1 MSRMLRLTT
10 CFLWLLCVSSAA
22 GQTNAADQYWKVNAD
37 FQMYLPE
44 FWRLVSETAMDDP
57 AAAVPIQMQQIVQ
70 SLSGARNRILR
81 AAQMRHC
88 DFLLGEKIGPTSS
101 LRHLSLVGRANSL
114 LLIDAKLRIQRG
126 DRDGA
131 VQSLVGSLGLI
142 SHLQGDGCTESS
154 NRAGRMIDRFV
165 NWSNYISQIGALE
178 PPQAARLLE
187 AIDRL
192 DPTDPTG
199 VREAVIND
207 IDATLAWTKKNYEEG
222 EFNTVQG
229 ILAIYDANDLDLK
242 SVSSEQFHDA
252 LDRGAVLRNS
262 MVKIMEMSDD
272 PQAQENQLKVVLDS
286 LNSDDLASK
295 LFAWTNALLVPSLQE
310 FSNMRTIVA
319 EQRSFLDD
327 ISHGRRALNDVA
339 NAAFWYSRGTKAI
352 LEIPEEAWS
361 VLVQEKPKT
370 DEAASVESRW
380 RERLDSALREFR
392 EGSSMKNCDWSVLR
406 RAVDGSSNSIHIAP
420 AYIAG
425 IWRAVE
431 YLNAMSIRESPV
443 KPNESSVKSSEIQ
456 TKSNESPAKGNPS
469 PTADLATAVRL
480 VAHLAGDNVLASSCA
495 AHELIRKLKPS
506 LERIA
511 INDQLPNDD
520 LERVRVA
527 VWLLQPEDPFSYVKS
542 GKSTRKDLAKVFAE
556 KFPNVKVASDPV
568 QDIRSFIQT
577 LRAGRLV
584 WGLMLA
590 DMNAKVEVGES
601 PNWFAGHTAPV
612 SQDLFVRIVGEKSW
626 EESKD
631 FAATELALLKNA
643 TEEVPLKIEP
653 PLALDMSARYKKAPE
668 EIQQLRSLLS
678 QRKEK
683 VVGQSIP
690 LPVKTGEK

>member
-22 GQTNAADQYWKVNAD
+22 GQTNAADLYWNINSDLQRIPAGVWGN
-37 FQMYLPE
+37 MSNIVL
-44 FWRLVSETAMDDP
+44 DDP
-57 AAAVPIQMQQIVQ
+57 AAPVPPQVQQIIQ
-70 SLSGARNRILR
+70 SLSGVRTQILR
-81 AAQMRHC
+81 ATKVRYC
-88 DFLLGEKIGPTSS
+88 DFILGEIIGPTVH
-101 LRHLSLVGRANSL
+101 LRHLSLVHRVESF
-114 LLIDAKLRIQRG
+114 LLIDSKSRMQRG
-126 DRDGA
+126 DYDGA
-131 VQSLVGSLGLI
+131 VQSLVGILGLA
-142 SHLQGDGCTESS
+142 SHIQSDQITTSS
-154 NRAGRMIDRFV
+154 ILSQEMMIDCV
-165 NWSNYISQIGALE
+165 QLTNYLAQIGALDHSRAT
-178 PPQAARLLE
+178 QLLE
-187 AIDRL
+187 AMNRF
-192 DPTDPTG
+192 DPADPG
-199 VREAVIND
+199 NIRK
-207 IDATLAWTKKNYEEG
+207 ATANMANTNLAWMKNNYESG
-222 EFNTVQG
+222 DYQ
-229 ILAIYDANDLDLK
+229 AIQSSLPKLGTTDLDLK
-242 SVSSEQFHDA
+242 SVDPIRFQEALDHDA
-252 LDRGAVLRNS
+252 SALDSV
-262 MVKIMEMSDD
+262 VKIMETT
-272 PQAQENQLKVVLDS
+272 ENPEDQKNQIQMVFDL
-286 LNSDDLASK
+286 LNKDELASK
-295 LFAWTNALLVPSLQE
+295 LFPFNKQILN
-310 FSNMRTIVA
+310 FSWELTTMRTRMA
-319 EQRSFLDD
+319 EQRAFLDD
-327 ISHGRRALNDVA
+327 ISQSRHTSNDVA
-339 NAAFWYSRGTKAI
+339 NAAFWYARGTKSI

-361 VLVQEKPKT
+361 ILVQEKPKT
-370 DEAASVESRW
+370 DEEASVESRW

-443 KPNESSVKSSEIQ
+443 KPKENSVKSSE
-456 TKSNESPAKGNPS
+456 TKSNESPAKHDPS
-469 PTADLATAVRL
+469 PTADVAIAVRL
-480 VAHLAGDNVLASSCA
+480 VAHLAGDDVLASSCA

-527 VWLLQPEDPFSYVKS
+527 VWLLQPEDPCGYVKS
-542 GKSTRKDLAKVFAE
+542 GKSTRKDLSNFFRE

-577 LRAGRLV
+577 LRAGPLV

-590 DMNAKVEVGES
+590 DMNTKVEVGAS

-668 EIQQLRSLLS
+668 EIQQLRSLFS
-678 QRKEK
+678 Q
-683 VVGQSIP
+683 GQ
-690 LPVKTGEK
+690 